1 MARDTQGGILHDQTP
16 SPAPRAFGA
25 RGGRTGGG
33 PGRRGRRR
41 RLAGEVRAKGTARA
55 RGVGGVR
62 TAGAAP
68 VKPPVLRPGD
78 RVAVVAP
85 AGPATPD
92 VLAAGLKV
100 LESLGLRVT
109 LGRHV
114 EARNGYLAGPDE
126 ARAEDLARALGD
138 PDVRGV
144 FFARGGYGSMRI
156 LPLVDLSVL
165 KRDPKVIVGSSDVT
179 ALHLAVQRAA
189 GLVTFHGPNVESLG
203 RGVTRF
209 TLDCLARA
217 VMTAAPLD
225 VLPLPEGWPPPKV
238 LSPGRATGV
247 LAGGNLSLVAA
258 LLGTPY
264 EPDTRGRVLVLED
277 VGERPYRVDRLL
289 TQLRLAGKLDRTA
302 AVALGEF
309 VDCRDPEESG
319 APGRARPE
327 TGLGPE
333 MSLGS
338 ETGPASLPGEL
349 PPTVDGVLADRLAG
363 LGVPVISGLPCGH
376 GLQKWT
382 LPLGVTATLDGY
394 KGRLAVEESA
404 CVSI

>member
-1 MARDTQGGILHDQTP
+1 
-16 SPAPRAFGA
+16 
-25 RGGRTGGG
+25 
-33 PGRRGRRR
+33 
-41 RLAGEVRAKGTARA
+41 LAGDVRDRERARA
-55 RGVGGVR
+55 RVAGGAR
-62 TAGAAP
+62 ATGPAR
-68 VKPPVLRPGD
+68 VKPCVLRPGD

-85 AGPATPD
+85 AGPVTPD
-92 VLAAGLKV
+92 VLATGLKV

-126 ARAEDLARALGD
+126 ARAEDLAWALGD
-138 PDVRGV
+138 PDLRGV
-144 FFARGGYGSMRI
+144 FFARGGYGSMRV

-179 ALHLAVQRAA
+179 ALHLAIERTA
-189 GLVTFHGPNVESLG
+189 GVISFHGPNVESLG
-203 RGVTRF
+203 HGVTRF

-289 TQLRLAGKLDRTA
+289 TQLRLAGKLDRAA

-309 VDCRDPEESG
+309 VECRDPEE
-319 APGRARPE
+319 
-327 TGLGPE
+327 T
-333 MSLGS
+333 
-338 ETGPASLPGEL
+338 
-349 PPTVDGVLADRLAG
+349 TVDGVLADRLAG

-394 KGRLAVEESA
+394 KGRLVVEESA
-404 CVSI
+404 CAPV